1 MNNKYKIL
9 FLSVTIILIGCI
21 LIKNKS
27 YSYPD
32 NSSLT
37 DNSIIV
43 GEKIFNGYVNPN
55 KIMLA
60 AVEYYDNYKDENVIV
75 YKYNG
80 KDIYGNNIWGK
91 YDSEKDCYIELTD
104 EEKKAIEQRIGV

>member
-1 MNNKYKIL
+1 MSNRHTLIV
-9 FLSVTIILIGCI
+9 LSIIIVIIIYVLVI
-21 LIKNKS
+21 NKS
-27 YSYPD
+27 YSYSD
-32 NSSLT
+32 FETLT

-60 AVEYYDNYKDENVIV
+60 AVDYYDSYKDKNVVV

-80 KDIYGNNIWGK
+80 KDIYGNPIWGK
-91 YDSEKDCYIELTD
+91 YDSEKDCYVELTE
-104 EEKKAIEQRIGV
+104 EEKRVIEQKLKE

>member
-1 MNNKYKIL
+1 MNNKHIVIIL
-9 FLSVTIILIGCI
+9 STIIVVIIYALIT
-21 LIKNKS
+21 NKS
-27 YSYPD
+27 YSYSD
-32 NSSLT
+32 LDTLT

-60 AVEYYDNYKDENVIV
+60 AVDYYDSHKDKNVIV

-80 KDIYGNNIWGK
+80 KDIYGNSIWGK
-91 YDSEKDCYIELTD
+91 YDSKEDCYVELTE
-104 EEKKAIEQRIGV
+104 EEKKLIEQKLSE